1 VIGDARDNIERV
13 RRLMLDVAHIE
24 VESIDTDLI
33 ETGVID
39 SLALVELIF
48 QIEQDLGIAIQLDE
62 VSVERFRTVR
72 GIADL
77 LNSLEATGD

>member
-1 VIGDARDNIERV
+1 VIGDAHDNIERV